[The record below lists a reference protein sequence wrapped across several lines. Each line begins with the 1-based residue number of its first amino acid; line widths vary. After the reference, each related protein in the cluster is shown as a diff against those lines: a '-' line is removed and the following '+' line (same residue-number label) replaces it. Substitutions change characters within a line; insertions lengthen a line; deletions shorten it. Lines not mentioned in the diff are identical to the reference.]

1 VVPGQLQIESKI
13 MITRIWHGTTSLEN
27 SDEYLEK
34 MKTVALPDYRSTP
47 GNKGAY
53 VLHRIE
59 DDIAHFNM
67 LTFWEDI
74 EAVKKFAGEDSET
87 PKYYEFD
94 KKMLLEL
101 EDFSRNYETYD

>member
-1 VVPGQLQIESKI
+1 

-34 MKTVALPDYRSTP
+34 MKSVALPDYRSTP
-47 GNKGAY
+47 GNKGAW

-59 DDIAHFNM
+59 DGIAHFNM

-74 EAVKKFAGEDSET
+74 ESVKNFAGEDYET

-94 KKMLLEL
+94 ENMLLEL
-101 EDFSRNYETYD
+101 EDVSRHYETYDE

>member
-1 VVPGQLQIESKI
+1 

-27 SDEYLEK
+27 SDEYLKK
-34 MKTVALPDYRSTP
+34 MREVALPDYSSTP

-59 DDIAHFNM
+59 GGVAHFNM
-67 LTFWEDI
+67 LTFWDNLDAI
-74 EAVKKFAGEDSET
+74 KKFAGEDYET

-94 KKMLLEL
+94 EKMLLEM
-101 EDFSRNYETYD
+101 EDVSRQFDTYED

>member
-1 VVPGQLQIESKI
+1 

-34 MKTVALPDYRSTP
+34 MKTIALPDYRSTP
-47 GNKGAY
+47 GNKCAY

-59 DDIAHFNM
+59 GGIAHFNL
-67 LTFWEDI
+67 LTLWEDI
-74 EAVKKFAGEDSET
+74 EAVKKFAGEDYEM

-94 KKMLLEL
+94 EKMLLEL
-101 EDFSRNYETYD
+101 EDISRNFETYK

>member
-1 VVPGQLQIESKI
+1 
-13 MITRIWHGTTSLEN
+13 
-27 SDEYLEK
+27 

-59 DDIAHFNM
+59 DGIAHFIM

-74 EAVKKFAGEDSET
+74 EAVKTFAGEDCET

-94 KKMLLEL
+94 EKMLLEL
-101 EDFSRNYETYD
+101 EDISRNYETYD

>member
-1 VVPGQLQIESKI
+1 

-34 MKTVALPDYRSTP
+34 MKSVALPDYRSTP
-47 GNKGAY
+47 GNKGAW

-59 DDIAHFNM
+59 GGIAHFNM
-67 LTFWEDI
+67 LTFWDDI
-74 EAVKKFAGEDSET
+74 ESVKNFAGEDYET

-94 KKMLLEL
+94 ENMLLKL
-101 EDFSRNYETYD
+101 EDVSRHYETYNE

>member
-1 VVPGQLQIESKI
+1 

-27 SDEYLEK
+27 SEEYLRK
-34 MKTVALPDYRSTP
+34 MREVALPDYRSTK

-59 DDIAHFNM
+59 GEVAHFNM
-67 LTFWEDI
+67 LTFWDDI
-74 EAVKKFAGEDSET
+74 ESIKRFAGEDYET

-94 KKMLLEL
+94 ENMLLEL
-101 EDFSRNYETYD
+101 EDVSRQFDTYED

>member
-1 VVPGQLQIESKI
+1 

-27 SDEYLEK
+27 SDEYLDK

-59 DDIAHFNM
+59 GGVAHFNM
-67 LTFWEDI
+67 LTFWDDMD
-74 EAVKKFAGEDSET
+74 AVRNFAGEDSET

-94 KKMLLEL
+94 EKMLLEL
-101 EDFSRNYETYD
+101 EDISRNYETYEL

>member
-1 VVPGQLQIESKI
+1 

-27 SDEYLEK
+27 SDDYLEK
-34 MKTVALPDYRSTP
+34 MKSVALPDYRSTP
-47 GNKGAY
+47 GNKGAW

-59 DDIAHFNM
+59 GGISHFNM

-74 EAVKKFAGEDSET
+74 ESVKNFAGEDYET

-94 KKMLLEL
+94 ENMLLGL
-101 EDFSRNYETYD
+101 EDVSRHYETYDE

>member
-1 VVPGQLQIESKI
+1 

-34 MKTVALPDYRSTP
+34 MKTVALADYRSTP

-59 DDIAHFNM
+59 GGIAHFNM

-94 KKMLLEL
+94 QKMLLEL
-101 EDFSRNYETYD
+101 EDISRNYETYE